1 MGRKLKQREYF
12 FKEDIHMAK
21 KKKKTT
27 HEKELKVTNY

>member
-21 KKKKTT
+21 KKKTT